1 MNPTARLAALGRAA
15 GACTILLAVLTVP
28 PVILAVLVGSPLPG
42 HPTSGGIEGWL
53 RAPLSDRTAIDL
65 AALLAWAG
73 WAHLCA
79 CVAAELAGQ
88 LRGAT
93 RWVALGGPNRLLAAR
108 LVAAALLAMHAL
120 GAAGPLR
127 AIAATYPA
135 TTQTTAAVAPAA
147 PSLSGASRAEV
158 AAVRATPAA
167 PRTAA
172 AAQPAAAV
180 GPGAAPEYVVAP
192 PRGRFHDTLWDI
204 AGRHLGDPLRWR
216 EIYALNEGRLMP
228 GGERLTRASL
238 IRPGWTLRLPADA
251 TGLHGA
257 LAPTPA
263 PIPAPVLPSRQRP
276 TPAAPGKPA
285 PAAQHPTPPANAP
298 GTAPTAL
305 PSIRQPVP
313 VEPTAGPGAA
323 GRAAV
328 PPAGPPVAKPQRPAA
343 PTQPDRDQPR
353 MPAVPVE
360 AGLAIGAVA
369 VLAALT
375 RRRRSAAR
383 RRRPGTRLALP
394 PGPLGQ
400 AEMRLRRQAADAAAV
415 AGVLRLAV
423 TLAGTTAA
431 AGTLSGAVHHRDGTV
446 ELLVTGAGEP
456 PAPFTATGRG
466 WQLAPADAGY
476 LFAVSDAPDPA
487 PALIPIGQLAGDACY
502 VNIEPRRHVTI
513 DGEPAAAREIVAGI
527 VRSLAGA
534 GWADQLRLAIPP
546 GLAGVVGGL
555 DRVEILDEPD
565 RQIAGHL
572 DYARTVTAQIAAGH
586 QDLAAARRAG
596 PADTIALI
604 LLAGLSP
611 AQLTADTRAAIAAPR
626 SPLFAITI
634 GPDPS
639 AETWHLKGGLLRIP
653 GLDGP
658 ITPVRITGADS
669 ASAAALLAHATAPAE
684 ESIDDP
690 AGGGIT
696 EDRPAATLSTTPAV
710 TDRNALPAHQ
720 VQVQV
725 LGPVQVAG
733 RPRPT
738 RTAVEDLTV
747 YLATHRRPLTGQ
759 QLAAAI
765 WPDREY
771 NASGLRSRISGV
783 RQLLGP
789 DAISTGPQGWQLGEH
804 IGSDWQTFQTLAAG
818 TSTDQQAALALVRG
832 RPFEGYE
839 LEWIHQE
846 GFANSV
852 EAVVV
857 DLALTVG
864 AQALKQND
872 PLAARDAANAG
883 LAACPYDERLYR
895 IGLRSAH
902 SRGARGEARALMR
915 QLRQVLD
922 EDLDPGDEI
931 EAETLSLYD
940 EISRDRR
947 RAG

>member
-1 MNPTARLAALGRAA
+1 MNTTARLAAFGRAA
-15 GACTILLAVLTVP
+15 GACTILLAVLTAP
-28 PVILAVLVGSPLPG
+28 PVILAVLVGDPLPG
-42 HPTSGGIEGWL
+42 HPTTGGIEGWL

-93 RWVALGGPNRLLAAR
+93 RWVALGGPNRQLAAR
-108 LVAAALLAMHAL
+108 LVAATLLAVHAL

-127 AIAATYPA
+127 AVAATYPA

-147 PSLSGASRAEV
+147 PALSVASRAEV

-167 PRTAA
+167 AG
-172 AAQPAAAV
+172 QPAAAAR
-180 GPGAAPEYVVAP
+180 PGGAPEVVVAP
-192 PRGRFHDTLWDI
+192 PRGRYHDTLWDI

-216 EIYALNEGRLMP
+216 EIYALNEGRLMS

-251 TGLHGA
+251 TGVHGA

-263 PIPAPVLPSRQRP
+263 PGPPGRQRP
-276 TPAAPGKPA
+276 TPAAPGKAA
-285 PAAQHPTPPANAP
+285 PAAQHPTPPAKAP

-305 PSIRQPVP
+305 PHIRQPIP
-313 VEPTAGPGAA
+313 VEPTAGPGTP

-328 PPAGPPVAKPQRPAA
+328 PSAVRPPAASSQRPAA
-343 PTQPDRDQPR
+343 PTQPDRDQLQL
-353 MPAVPVE
+353 PAVPVE
-360 AGLAIGAVA
+360 AGLAVGAVA
-369 VLAALT
+369 VMAALT

-400 AEMRLRRQAADAAAV
+400 LEMRLRRQAADAAAV

-423 TLAGTTAA
+423 TLAGRTAA
-431 AGTLSGAVHHRDGTV
+431 AGTLTGAVHHRDGTV
-446 ELLVTGAGEP
+446 ELLLTGAGEP
-456 PAPFTATGRG
+456 PAPFSATTRG
-466 WQLAPADAGY
+466 WQLAAADAGY

-502 VNIEPRRHVTI
+502 LNIEPRRHVTI

-534 GWADQLRLAIPP
+534 PWADQLRLAIPP
-546 GLAGVVGGL
+546 ALAGVVGGL
-555 DRVEILDEPD
+555 DRVEILNELD

-572 DYARTVTAQIAAGH
+572 DYARAVTAQIAAGH
-586 QDLAAARRAG
+586 EDLAAARRAG

-604 LLAGLSP
+604 LLAGLTP
-611 AQLTADTRAAIAAPR
+611 AQLTADTRAAIAAPS
-626 SPLFAITI
+626 SPVLAITV
-634 GPDPS
+634 GADPT
-639 AETWHLKGGLLRIP
+639 AETWHLKDGLLSIP

-669 ASAAALLAHATAPAE
+669 ASAAALLACAAAPAE
-684 ESIDDP
+684 MSVDEL
-690 AGGGIT
+690 AGGGII
-696 EDRPAATLSTTPAV
+696 EDRPAAALSTPPAV
-710 TDRNALPAHQ
+710 TDRNALQVQQ

-789 DAISTGPQGWQLGEH
+789 DAITTGPQGWQLGEH

-818 TSTDQQAALALVRG
+818 TSADQQAALALVRG

-846 GFANSV
+846 GLANSL
-852 EAVVV
+852 EAVIV
-857 DLALTVG
+857 DLALAVG
-864 AQALKQND
+864 AQALKQKD

>member
-1 MNPTARLAALGRAA
+1 MNTTARLAVLGRAA
-15 GACTILLAVLTVP
+15 GACTILLAVLTLP
-28 PVILAVLVGSPLPG
+28 PVILAVLVGNPVPG
-42 HPTSGGIEGWL
+42 HPTSGGLEGWL

-79 CVAAELAGQ
+79 CIAAELAGQ

-93 RWVALGGPNRLLAAR
+93 RWVALAGPNRLLAAR
-108 LVAAALLAMHAL
+108 LVAAALLAVHAL

-127 AIAATYPA
+127 AVAATYPA
-135 TTQTTAAVAPAA
+135 TIQTTAAVALAA
-147 PSLSGASRAEV
+147 PSLPGVSRAAL

-172 AAQPAAAV
+172 ANQPAAAARS
-180 GPGAAPEYVVAP
+180 GTAPEVVVAP
-192 PRGRFHDTLWDI
+192 PRGRYHDTLWDI

-251 TGLHGA
+251 TGLAGA
-257 LAPTPA
+257 PSPTSA
-263 PIPAPVLPSRQRP
+263 PIPAPGPPSRQRP
-276 TPAAPGKPA
+276 TPAAAGKPA
-285 PAAQHPTPPANAP
+285 PAALHLTPPAKAP
-298 GTAPTAL
+298 RTAPTAR
-305 PSIRQPVP
+305 PSIRQPIP
-313 VEPTAGPGAA
+313 VQPTAGAGTPGRVVPLAGAPAA
-323 GRAAV
+323 SS
-328 PPAGPPVAKPQRPAA
+328 QRPTA

-353 MPAVPVE
+353 LPAVPVE

-394 PGPLGQ
+394 VGPLGQ
-400 AEMRLRRQAADAAAV
+400 VEMRLRRQGADAAAV

-423 TLAGTTAA
+423 TLAGRTAA
-431 AGTLSGAVHHRDGTV
+431 AGTLTGAVHHRDGTI
-446 ELLVTGAGEP
+446 ELLLTGPGQP
-456 PAPFTATGRG
+456 PAPFTATSRG
-466 WQLAPADAGY
+466 WQLAAADAGY

-487 PALIPIGQLAGDACY
+487 PALIPTGQLAGDACY

-527 VRSLAGA
+527 VQSLAGA

-546 GLAGVVGGL
+546 GLAEAVGGL

-572 DYARTVTAQIAAGH
+572 DYARAVSAQIAAGH
-586 QDLAAARRAG
+586 KDLAAARRAG

-604 LLAGLSP
+604 LLAGLTP
-611 AQLTADTRAAIAAPR
+611 AQLSADTRAVIAAPS
-626 SPLFAITI
+626 SPLLAITI
-634 GPDPS
+634 GPDPT
-639 AETWHLKGGLLRIP
+639 AETWQLKDGLLSIP

-669 ASAAALLAHATAPAE
+669 ASAAALLAHAAAPAE
-684 ESIDDP
+684 LSIDDP
-690 AGGGIT
+690 AGGGIID
-696 EDRPAATLSTTPAV
+696 DRPAAALPTTPAV
-710 TDRNALPAHQ
+710 TDRNPLTAHQ
-720 VQVQV
+720 VEVQV

-747 YLATHRRPLTGQ
+747 YLATHRRPLTGP

-789 DAISTGPQGWQLGEH
+789 DAITTGPQGWQLAEH

-852 EAVVV
+852 EAAIV
-857 DLALTVG
+857 DLALAVG
-864 AQALKQND
+864 AQALKHND

-922 EDLDPGDEI
+922 EDLDPDDEI